1 MEEAGH
7 EEETMVLPLLN
18 APAAQKELYYSIGG
32 SSFTLLVAPV
42 FGPLNQR
49 FPPTIIAKS
58 PR

>member
-7 EEETMVLPLLN
+7 EEEAMVLPLPN
-18 APAAQKELYYSIGG
+18 APAAHKELYHSIGG

-42 FGPLNQR
+42 FGPPIQR
-49 FPPTIIAKS
+49 FPPTIVAMS